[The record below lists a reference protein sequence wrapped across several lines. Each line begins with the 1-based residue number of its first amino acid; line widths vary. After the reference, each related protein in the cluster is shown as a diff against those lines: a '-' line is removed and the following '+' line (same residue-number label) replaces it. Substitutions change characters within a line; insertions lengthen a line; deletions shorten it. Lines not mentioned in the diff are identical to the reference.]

1 MSPESVVPTSLA
13 TALLTEGSGGATDP
27 ESASGQEGAI
37 AGPLSAASYSQPCTL
52 PPACSQNTGLVQGS
66 GTGRGV
72 PMPLSMPPC
81 PGLKVEDS
89 AASLSRP
96 LRKGGCGTPAG
107 PPSFPRTS
115 HHYPPTP
122 VPGCPK
128 QGWPPLASRSRPI
141 SGRWANTRAL
151 ESCTTLLTVAFDL
164 TPGPFCGWLVLGMA
178 HVTSLNHLGAWSP
191 HGAARDPKAWR
202 PTCWPCPPPTSN
214 PLIPGGSRRFLRT
227 QPATVPAHKSLSPSS
242 VRPRGPHRPSR
253 TLPGPHCSA
262 DSRYQATVPPS
273 QAAPPLHCPEQRQDS
288 WNFQETLLKSST
300 DRNHWRQGMTTQRTT
315 NGHRSWSW
323 PLLSSQG
330 P

>member
-1 MSPESVVPTSLA
+1 MGPPRASRPSRDGQREPRAPGWPSPRWAARQNCDPRSPSGGRRGNRRRGFSAQGSQPFEAWMVAFPDKHRDARSRLQEMARAGAQAPDINAQPHGAQTRRRTQDGLTLEKMSPESVVPTSLA

-202 PTCWPCPPPTSN
+202 PTC
-214 PLIPGGSRRFLRT
+214 
-227 QPATVPAHKSLSPSS
+227 
-242 VRPRGPHRPSR
+242 
-253 TLPGPHCSA
+253 
-262 DSRYQATVPPS
+262 
-273 QAAPPLHCPEQRQDS
+273 
-288 WNFQETLLKSST
+288 
-300 DRNHWRQGMTTQRTT
+300 
-315 NGHRSWSW
+315 
-323 PLLSSQG
+323 
-330 P
+330 